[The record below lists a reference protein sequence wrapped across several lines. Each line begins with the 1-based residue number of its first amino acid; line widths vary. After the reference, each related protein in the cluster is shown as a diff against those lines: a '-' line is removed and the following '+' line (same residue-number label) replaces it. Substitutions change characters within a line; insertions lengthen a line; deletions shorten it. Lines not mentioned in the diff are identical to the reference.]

1 MRGAAS
7 ENVSGPG
14 LAGGR
19 DRELGGE
26 ETASGRWGYA
36 EKEPV
41 RRGTEAGRLRGPGAV
56 ASSGIE

>member
-36 EKEPV
+36 EKEPE
-41 RRGTEAGRLRGPGAV
+41 RRGTETGRLRGPG
-56 ASSGIE
+56 GGG

>member
-19 DRELGGE
+19 DRELGE

-36 EKEPV
+36 EKELV
-41 RRGTEAGRLRGPGAV
+41 RRGTEAGRLRGPG
-56 ASSGIE
+56 GGG